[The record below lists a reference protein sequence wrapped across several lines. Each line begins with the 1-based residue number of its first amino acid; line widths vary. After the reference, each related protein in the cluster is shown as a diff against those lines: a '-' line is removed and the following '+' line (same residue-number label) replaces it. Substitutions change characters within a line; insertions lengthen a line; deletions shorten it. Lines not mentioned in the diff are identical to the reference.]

1 LKNCSE
7 HQVDLKENCKYTPPA
22 VNSSKP
28 KHDKV
33 CADNTTSCIPDTKN
47 DTESKNST
55 NATNATNATSLIQVR
70 NASNGSNATNVT
82 EVTTPVTTKAVDAAL
97 EGEEET
103 SNKTVSI
110 TDNRETEM
118 QKQKASEE
126 EKTFFLPPV
135 KKANKTVSN
144 WKEPFPD
151 RIGDLVNGTWVI
163 PNVTSTSN
171 VTFAKV
177 NVTASA
183 SKKSNETTEVSSQA
197 NETESATAANVS
209 SNATA
214 SNASAS
220 SNASVSAST
229 LIQLSEDNS
238 TAASKKSMG
247 PGGRPMYV
255 TGSYYDGEGGY
266 WPAPGESNTTVKN
279 ELPDAE
285 GASTPAVNQSE
296 VVAAVPS
303 NSSSV

>member
-1 LKNCSE
+1 M
-7 HQVDLKENCKYTPPA
+7 
-22 VNSSKP
+22 
-28 KHDKV
+28 
-33 CADNTTSCIPDTKN
+33 
-47 DTESKNST
+47 
-55 NATNATNATSLIQVR
+55 
-70 NASNGSNATNVT
+70 
-82 EVTTPVTTKAVDAAL
+82 TTPVTTKAVDAAL

-135 KKANKTVSN
+135 KKANKTISN

-171 VTFAKV
+171 VTFTKV
-177 NVTASA
+177 NETASS
-183 SKKSNETTEVSSQA
+183 SKKSNETAEISSQA
-197 NETESATAANVS
+197 NETLESTTAANVS
-209 SNATA
+209 SNASANATA
-214 SNASAS
+214 SNASS
-220 SNASVSAST
+220 PSNASVSTST

-238 TAASKKSMG
+238 TAAAKKSMG

-296 VVAAVPS
+296 AIAAVPS
-303 NSSSV
+303 NSSTV